1 MPSSAGQFQLVPK
14 FILTAAIPCELYKP
28 LGTLIVIPTWE
39 FFLLIQFS
47 GYLICPLI
55 LSDQSR
61 NIICSQSN
69 LLDAA
74 MPCQYAQWP
83 FLLEVNTCG
92 IDFLFYSW
100 TSIEE
105 IYKDAHTFGQKSSNL
120 QAVTS
125 SSFAI
130 AWLEATFPDFGNHEM
145 EGGNLL
151 ALKARP
157 YVPFDASLAL
167 QGPLRKVCRHENIED
182 SEVWN
187 AECEG
192 RAVSFLYNS
201 ISQDSVLLTAWSS
214 GQLRIDALAD
224 ELQPVWNVGSS
235 PRLRVDSGHIVG
247 VAMICESITQEFVK
261 PDQEMHISNMVDTM
275 WLGHPPPLLRLAV
288 VDLALPAN
296 AANGT
301 LISIFADPLVPE
313 RIYCLHGSGIDLIV
327 LHFLPFSNQTTGKDE
342 PVKAPSVYPIL
353 TTCHSDMCSP
363 SSLNGFVALADSFG
377 HSWIVGVTSQE
388 CIVMDMK
395 DWNMTLPLHVD
406 GDMKSMDYT
415 DPSEIGTPDII
426 SKELLI
432 GPKVVLTPQ
441 ASSALRSLAADSI
454 EGRSTLHHYFKL
466 FHENYVEYG
475 HKVYIELKHHGA
487 YLKRILTNQHER
499 LREANQKLLNVEE
512 KQRSLDDR
520 IHHAVQMYGFLEERL
535 QRFRSLPGAN
545 QKPLSRAEREF
556 KSQLEPPEDPSP
568 LEAHVVELPQLH
580 VSCLAEPVE
589 GVVALG
595 TAIDV
600 SPQLS
605 IPYPTGSEG
614 GVPITEVPVEELLE
628 PSAPLPT
635 EDSKGE
641 GAPDVSTEVPP
652 SPTILVVSTEAT
664 EVGIALK
671 VTEGPSTPTIRAL
684 VEEVNATAF
693 AEEVLTAAP
702 VVAMAPIYNARQLAM
717 NFVRQIV
724 TLISTKLAY
733 PDNWSGLHVERDML
747 LSSAV
752 WVGIDVGL
760 VGNLLARFSDTMSRL
775 EQTKAEAATVQAA
788 REQRDRLLVLEAEIP
803 RLMRVCD
810 VTTNSAK
817 AAEEDAAVQQEMLC
831 VARRKIANLRELLM
845 AAEAEEQ
852 ATEARL
858 ADAKKLV
865 ETTRA
870 IAWGEKD
877 QLVELQREMLDLQEN
892 LANLPDYSQDIAQG
906 EAEAGRLRGELSE
919 ALRDLM

>member
-1 MPSSAGQFQLVPK
+1 MEREKHISPSKEEAAAAEWLPLQQHPIFSSCSSSTPSSDCRLPFNLLAWDGASRLYLWDPNTRRLHRLSLRFPDLDPASIEASSVSKMLCPDIQIHFTIYNISVNRTGSSLLLSGPDGLCVMYLYGQTSIK
-14 FILTAAIPCELYKP
+14 DNAIICRTISVGSQVYFDSSNSMRTLQASWHPYSDTH
-28 LGTLIVIPTWE
+28 LG
-39 FFLLIQFS
+39 
-47 GYLICPLI
+47 I
-55 LSDQSR
+55 LSSDSVFRLFDLSTDLERPEQEYYLQPVEPVRCCNAVSVCPVAFSFGGEHLWDR
-61 NIICSQSN
+61 FSVFVVFSDGSIYVLCPIV
-69 LLDAA
+69 
-74 MPCQYAQWP
+74 P
-83 FLLEVNTCG
+83 FG
-92 IDFLFYSW
+92 SFYSW

-167 QGPLRKVCRHENIED
+167 Q
-182 SEVWN
+182 
-187 AECEG
+187 
-192 RAVSFLYNS
+192 
-201 ISQDSVLLTAWSS
+201 
-214 GQLRIDALAD
+214 
-224 ELQPVWNVGSS
+224 
-235 PRLRVDSGHIVG
+235 
-247 VAMICESITQEFVK
+247 
-261 PDQEMHISNMVDTM
+261 
-275 WLGHPPPLLRLAV
+275 
-288 VDLALPAN
+288 
-296 AANGT
+296 
-301 LISIFADPLVPE
+301 
-313 RIYCLHGSGIDLIV
+313 
-327 LHFLPFSNQTTGKDE
+327 
-342 PVKAPSVYPIL
+342 
-353 TTCHSDMCSP
+353 
-363 SSLNGFVALADSFG
+363 
-377 HSWIVGVTSQE
+377 
-388 CIVMDMK
+388 
-395 DWNMTLPLHVD
+395 
-406 GDMKSMDYT
+406 
-415 DPSEIGTPDII
+415 
-426 SKELLI
+426 
-432 GPKVVLTPQ
+432 
-441 ASSALRSLAADSI
+441 
-454 EGRSTLHHYFKL
+454 
-466 FHENYVEYG
+466 
-475 HKVYIELKHHGA
+475 VYIELKHHGA